1 MKAMH
6 SRQPTPDEVKAFLQG
21 YREASR
27 EAATAAEEALKTRK
41 NVRQTVAEKMRSG
54 YAAWTLRF
62 EKAGCVPD
70 DGTRMPDRDDVWA
83 ACILSAGI
91 IVIIIAVLWPHHA
104 GV

>member
-6 SRQPTPDEVKAFLQG
+6 ARQPTPDEVKAFLQG
-21 YREASR
+21 YREAGR
-27 EAATAAEEALKTRK
+27 EATTAAEEALKTHK

-70 DGTRMPDRDDVWA
+70 DGTRMPDRDEVWA
-83 ACILSAGI
+83 ACFLALAIT
-91 IVIIIAVLWPHHA
+91 IIIAAAIWPHH